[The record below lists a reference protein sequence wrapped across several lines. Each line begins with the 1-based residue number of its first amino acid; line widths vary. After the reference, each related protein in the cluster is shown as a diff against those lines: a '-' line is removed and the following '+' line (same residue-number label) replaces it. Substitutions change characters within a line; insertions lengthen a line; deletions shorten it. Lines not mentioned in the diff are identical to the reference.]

1 MHHVVRTESGRLFAI
16 AAEIAAADQKC
27 MMRPLGQILMSGPAS
42 IVGEVKGETD
52 RRQLGHESELYVESP
67 EEMQHGS
74 EGEDGEGEVEGEGW
88 LGQDEDFW
96 KQPFEK
102 KWFVRSR
109 RQRRKDKSS

>member
-1 MHHVVRTESGRLFAI
+1 MRHIVRTESGRILAI

-27 MMRPLGQILMSGPAS
+27 MMRPVGQILMSGPAGKF
-42 IVGEVKGETD
+42 GEVKGKID
-52 RRQLGHESELYVESP
+52 RRKADHESELYVKSA
-67 EEMQHGS
+67 EEMKDGS
-74 EGEDGEGEVEGEGW
+74 EGEDGEGEAEGEGW
-88 LGQDEDFW
+88 LGQNEDFW